1 MAKRKSQSKQS
12 INMTLSVGDR
22 VTIAS
27 ATIFDSTGTSSDML
41 ATGSITKV
49 DPMSGWDYEVTFDQ
63 ELSLGGREA
72 IKSRLYNRHQLIK
85 EFDSSIKF
93 AREESELGS
102 AIRFE
107 DRMTY
112 DYNCA
117 VRYFEDICD
126 RMKKSKDPERIAEL
140 NIKRLEVLTE
150 ISQLEQG
157 IKDARKSL
165 VNVIRK
171 LLAECPDDKTPV

>member
-27 ATIFDSTGTSSDML
+27 ATIFDSAGKSSDML

-63 ELSLGGREA
+63 ELSLDGREA

-85 EFDSSIKF
+85 EFDSPIKF
-93 AREESELGS
+93 ARGVSELGS
-102 AIRFE
+102 ALRFE
-107 DRMTY
+107 DQMIY
-112 DYNCA
+112 DYNRA
-117 VRYFEDICD
+117 VSCFEDICD

-140 NIKRLEVLTE
+140 NLKRLEILTE

-157 IKDARKSL
+157 IKDARKCL
-165 VNVIRK
+165 ANVIRK
-171 LLAECPDDKTPV
+171 LLAEYPDDNTSV